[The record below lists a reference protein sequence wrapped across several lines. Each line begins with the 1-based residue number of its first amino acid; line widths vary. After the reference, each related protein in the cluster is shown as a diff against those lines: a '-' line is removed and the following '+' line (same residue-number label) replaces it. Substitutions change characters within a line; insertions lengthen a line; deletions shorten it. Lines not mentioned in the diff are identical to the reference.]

1 MSINNEITYLGV
13 HLTAQSLQT
22 RSGDSTPQIC
32 VQVYNFA
39 QLSNVEAGLYLAMWG
54 ISGEFRFL
62 C

>member
-1 MSINNEITYLGV
+1 MSVINEITYLGV

-39 QLSNVEAGLYLAMWG
+39 Q
-54 ISGEFRFL
+54 
-62 C
+62 